1 MAIFYVSPTGNDNQ
15 SGLDSSTAF
24 ATLAR
29 AQQAMRQS
37 SSADTTYIA
46 GGTYTLNTPLT
57 LTAADSGSAFVAAPG
72 ETPVI
77 SGGAAV
83 TNWTKGSNGIWTAS
97 VDASQV
103 QQLTVNGV
111 QQTQSR
117 FPDFNPDDPI
127 RGGWLW
133 GQDAKGDALK
143 TLTFNPADFPAGH
156 APQVGQQVTVF
167 AENGYA
173 NDRLT
178 IASVNGNVMTFTDE
192 ANYDLGAAS
201 RFYVSEAV
209 PDGVGEWSFNAQT
222 KTISFRAP
230 DDFTGNGAVASAD
243 QSLFVLDGARDV
255 TISGLTLTNTAAA
268 NGDNITA
275 AIEANDTV
283 GLTVE
288 GNTFVNLGS
297 GVVLHDQSSGNVIT
311 GNTFQ
316 HIWSSAI
323 ALTPQSSGNTIS
335 NNVIDRSNEVFVQ
348 HGAIDMT
355 ESGNNLIS
363 HNTISNVP
371 RFGIAENNYDPNIA
385 SGGNTIEYNEVTQ
398 AGQQT
403 PDVGGI
409 YLFSAM
415 DPGAAGDTIRY
426 NKVVDTVGLNTRDGG
441 FAENWSSGIY
451 LDNLASNAQI
461 YGNFVQ
467 GTSFSGI
474 YVHGGSGNK
483 VFDNTVLDSE
493 RYGVSVIGV
502 DGFAMGG
509 NEVYR
514 NFLEAAADGGN
525 TVDTDQTDTSL
536 VHHNV
541 YLTSGSGQISVADM
555 SLSAFQARGGDAG
568 SRTTSDAGFVD
579 AAGGDFSFSAGSVA
593 AALGI
598 ASVPFGSIGASHAGS
613 QPNIPTVP
621 TLPTPDIDEDIGVGP
636 LPTEPEQPPVVV
648 QPEVPVVPEPEV
660 PDEPAKPP
668 VVVEPSTP
676 VVPPVV
682 AEPSTPVTPEPEEPA
697 GNGGWGNP
705 GGWWSGG
712 WGNGGWGHGG
722 GFGGGHGGYQGNHG
736 FNFFQFAKSQFADHH
751 SGWHW

>member
-57 LTAADSGSAFVAAPG
+57 LTSADSGSAFVALPG

-77 SGGAAV
+77 SGGTAV
-83 TNWTKGSNGIWTAS
+83 TNWTKGSDGIWTAR

-103 QQLTVNGV
+103 LQLTVNGV

-156 APQVGQQVTVF
+156 APQAGQQVTVF

-178 IASVNGNVMTFTDE
+178 IASVNGNVMTFTSE
-192 ANYDLGAAS
+192 ANYELGAAS

-230 DDFTGNGAVASAD
+230 ADFTGTGAVASAD
-243 QSLFVLDGARDV
+243 QSLFVINGAHDV
-255 TISGLTLTNTAAA
+255 TISGLTLTNTAAS
-268 NGDNITA
+268 NGDNIHG
-275 AIEANDTV
+275 AIEGNGAV

-288 GNTFVNLGS
+288 GNSFVNVGS
-297 GVVLHDQSSGNVIT
+297 GVVLHGQSTGNVIT
-311 GNTFQ
+311 GNSFE
-316 HIWSSAI
+316 HIWSSAV
-323 ALTPQSSGNTIS
+323 ALTPRTSGNTIS
-335 NNVIDRSNEVFVQ
+335 NNVIDHSNEVFVQ
-348 HGAIDMT
+348 FGAIDMI
-355 ESGNNLIS
+355 ESAKNIVD
-363 HNTISNVP
+363 HNTISNVS

-385 SGGNTIEYNEVTQ
+385 SGGNTIEYNSITQ

-426 NKVVDTVGLNTRDGG
+426 NSVVDTIGLNTKDGG

-461 YGNFVQ
+461 YGNFVS
-467 GTSFSGI
+467 GTSFAGI
-474 YVHGGSGNK
+474 YIHGGSGNK
-483 VFDNTVLDSE
+483 IHDNTVLDSE
-493 RYGVSVIGV
+493 RYGVTLTRV
-502 DGFAMGG
+502 DGFGMSG
-509 NEVYR
+509 NETYHNV
-514 NFLEAAADGGN
+514 LEAAGDRGN
-525 TVDTDQTDTSL
+525 TIDTDQTDPKL
-536 VHHNV
+536 IHHNV
-541 YLTSGSGQISVADM
+541 YLTNGSGQISVADM

-568 SRTTSDAGFVD
+568 SQVTSDAVFVNA
-579 AAGGDFSFSAGSVA
+579 AAGDYSFSAGSAA

-598 ASVPFGSIGASHAGS
+598 ASVPFGSIGATGAIP
-613 QPNIPTVP
+613 QPGIPSVP
-621 TLPTPDIDEDIGVGP
+621 TLPTPDVDGDTGVGP
-636 LPTEPEQPPVVV
+636 VPSEPTQ
-648 QPEVPVVPEPEV
+648 
-660 PDEPAKPP
+660 
-668 VVVEPSTP
+668 
-676 VVPPVV
+676 PPVV
-682 AEPSTPVTPEPEEPA
+682 AEPEVPVEQPSVPTVPTVPTQPPVVAEPTTPVTPEVPAQPETPVETPA
-697 GNGGWGNP
+697 GN

-712 WGNGGWGHGG
+712 WGNHGGWGYGGGYGG
-722 GFGGGHGGYQGNHG
+722 GFGGYQGNHG
-736 FNFFQFAKSQFADHH
+736 FNFFQFAKAQFDNH
-751 SGWHW
+751 SSWHW